1 LSADTN
7 EKSRFSVADTN
18 ALVKQIQNSLSRN
31 SLHDTHFK
39 SPLSISTKDLRTF
52 VSSTYSPSDENM
64 MDDNGIVHVR
74 QQKSTYY
81 DDQS

>member
-1 LSADTN
+1 
-7 EKSRFSVADTN
+7 
-18 ALVKQIQNSLSRN
+18 
-31 SLHDTHFK
+31 
-39 SPLSISTKDLRTF
+39 DLRTF

-81 DDQS
+81 DDQSFQRQARLSKSFHNVSEYSSTDQYPKNDNHSIARTQPSKSVEN